1 MKRVFVLVV
10 MEIFFLFIG
19 EKSFCQNLTGNFQT
33 TIIEPYPLKI
43 TTNKTTNLIF
53 PYAIKSVDRGSADV
67 LAQKA
72 KGVENI
78 LLVKAG
84 RQNFSETNLSVI
96 TADGKLYSFILDYV
110 NNPTAINISFAAD
123 TLNTDVPSSLKPLY
137 NEASMRIDVERI
149 LKQKKS
155 VRGIRDYRYEV
166 RFSLNGIYIKND
178 VIFFMVQIAN
188 NSNIN
193 YDVDMLRFFIRDA
206 TKAKRTATQEIEVE
220 PRYVYGDTSTIK
232 GDTKNT
238 IVFAL
243 PKFTIPDRK
252 LLSIQLMEKNGGRN
266 LQLSVPNRTILKA
279 KSLLD
284 KQ

>member
-1 MKRVFVLVV
+1 
-10 MEIFFLFIG
+10 
-19 EKSFCQNLTGNFQT
+19 
-33 TIIEPYPLKI
+33 
-43 TTNKTTNLIF
+43 
-53 PYAIKSVDRGSADV
+53 VDRGSADV

-96 TADGKLYSFILDYV
+96 TADGKLYSFILDYI
-110 NNPTAINISFAAD
+110 NNPTAINISFGAD
-123 TLNTDVPSSLKPLY
+123 TLNTDVPSSLKPFY

-178 VIFFMVQIAN
+178 VIFFMVQVAN

-243 PKFTIPDRK
+243 PKFTIPDQK

-266 LQLSVPNRTILKA
+266 LQLSVPNRTIIRA